1 MRDSSEDRRC
11 ENIVNTR
18 HALQITLLLYDFYIS
33 LTSSL
38 SLRAHSN
45 SLVASTFWYLV
56 VFS

>member
-1 MRDSSEDRRC
+1 MRNSREDRRC

-18 HALQITLLLYDFYIS
+18 HALQIILLLYDFYIS
-33 LTSSL
+33 LPSSL

-45 SLVASTFWYLV
+45 SLVASTFGYLV